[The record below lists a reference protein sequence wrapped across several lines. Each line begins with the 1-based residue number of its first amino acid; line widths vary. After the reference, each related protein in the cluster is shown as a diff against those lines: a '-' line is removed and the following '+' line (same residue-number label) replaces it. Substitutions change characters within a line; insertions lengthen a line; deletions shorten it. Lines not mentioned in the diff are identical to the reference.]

1 MATSHYF
8 NNQRATAEQLLLED
22 MIIESIRNHG
32 IDVYYIP
39 RTSQSS
45 TDELFGDDPVKYFKK
60 AFKVEMYMDTFRD
73 YEGNKEF
80 FSKFGLQVAET
91 AKLTIA
97 RRTYE
102 KVIMK
107 NMDDELNHHVPK
119 EGDLVYLPIQYK
131 LMEIKFVEE
140 EKNFFQ
146 LGRNSINPYMYTLTM
161 EAFKY
166 NGELLQT
173 GYDEIDRIANKQAVT
188 VSHILSDD
196 GNQTGTY
203 ELFEWV
209 YQGTS
214 LETATAKAIVAGWD
228 LPSQTLELRN
238 IKGQFTT
245 GSIKGVT
252 SGAIWSFASA
262 NTMGNSNLSDI
273 NDNVRIELEGDN
285 FLDFT
290 ETNPFGE
297 PHEF

>member
-1 MATSHYF
+1 MATSVYF
-8 NNQRATAEQLLLED
+8 NNQKASSEQLLLED
-22 MIIESIRNHG
+22 LIIESIRNHG

-45 TDELFGDDPVKYFKK
+45 TDELFGDDPVKYFKQ
-60 AFKVEMYMDTFRD
+60 AFKIEMYLETFKD

-80 FSKFGLQVAET
+80 FSKFGLEIAET
-91 AKLTIA
+91 ARLCLA

-107 NMDDELNHHVPK
+107 NLNDGLNHHVPK

-140 EKNFFQ
+140 ERNFFQ
-146 LGRNSINPYMYTLTM
+146 LGRDSINPYMYVLSM

-173 GYDEIDRIANKQAVT
+173 GFEEIDRIANKQAPAVAHVVT
-188 VSHILSDD
+188 A
-196 GNQTGTY
+196 GGAGTY
-203 ELFEWV
+203 EAFEWV
-209 YQGTS
+209 YQGSS
-214 LETATAKAIVAGWD
+214 LATATAKAIVADWN
-228 LPSQTLELRN
+228 LPSLTLKLRN
-238 IKGQFTT
+238 IKGQFAN
-245 GSIKGVT
+245 GNIKGAT
-252 SGAIWSFASA
+252 SNAIWSFASA
-262 NTMGNSNLSDI
+262 NTMGNVNLDDI

-290 ETNPFGE
+290 EHNPFGE